1 METCLKQGA
10 CELCPGFFQRSHSN
24 LHRHFTLYVF
34 IHEAINLL
42 HYVKTQKTKTPQGI
56 NLIADWAT
64 I

>member
-34 IHEAINLL
+34 IHEAVNLL
-42 HYVKTQKTKTPQGI
+42 HYVEDPEDKDTSGHKSYC
-56 NLIADWAT
+56 
-64 I
+64 